1 MTTKLIPAQQT
12 ASLSATYLARDKQ
25 LYQTVKRILDF
36 VIALTLLVIL
46 SPLFL
51 VIALCIKLDSPG
63 PVIFSQKRV
72 GRSVGNNGDE
82 PTLFTFY
89 KFRSMRQDAG
99 SEVHR
104 QYVQAFINGNQ
115 RFVAECQ
122 QNQTVYKLEK
132 DQRVTRFGRFIRK
145 TSLDELPQLINVLKG
160 DMSLVGPRPAL
171 PYEVEQYKP
180 WHYRRLEIMPGITGL
195 WQVEARSTVPF
206 NEMVNL
212 DIQYAEH
219 QSLWLDLKILFQTIP
234 TVLSGRGAG

>member
-1 MTTKLIPAQQT
+1 MTTKLIPAQQS
-12 ASLSATYLARDKQ
+12 ASLSAIYLARDKH
-25 LYQTVKRILDF
+25 LYHAVKRILDF
-36 VIALTLLVIL
+36 AIALALLVVL

-51 VIALCIKLDSPG
+51 VIALCITLDSPG

-72 GRSVGNNGDE
+72 GRSGGSDEGE

-89 KFRSMRQDAG
+89 KFRSMRQNAD

-122 QNQTVYKLEK
+122 QNQAVYKLEK

-180 WHYRRLEIMPGITGL
+180 WHYRRLEIVPGITGL

-219 QSLWLDLKILFQTIP
+219 QSLWLDLRILLQTIP

>member
-1 MTTKLIPAQQT
+1 MTTKLIPAPQT
-12 ASLSATYLARDKQ
+12 ASLSATYLARDKH
-25 LYQTVKRILDF
+25 LYQAVKRILDF

-72 GRSVGNNGDE
+72 GRTEGGNRDE
-82 PTLFTFY
+82 PTQFTFY

-104 QYVQAFINGNQ
+104 QYVQSFINGNQ

-122 QNQTVYKLEK
+122 QNQAVYKLEK

-145 TSLDELPQLINVLKG
+145 TSLDELPQLVNVLKG

-180 WHYRRLEIMPGITGL
+180 WHYRRLEIIPGITGL

-219 QSLWLDLKILFQTIP
+219 QSLWLDLKILLQTIP